1 MRCDRYEQDLTAG
14 AAGGAITPD
23 LEAHLEGCVSCRER
37 LAEKR
42 ALLESVDQV
51 LRMDLDVEPSPALRN
66 RVITRVAEM
75 ERERRRIVPGV
86 AAAALA
92 AGLII
97 VLVAGAWARR
107 RSSTPL
113 ESSAVA
119 ISPGFPVRD
128 AVTPETHE
136 PLLIPSTPRPLVAA
150 TPLVVQTGSRPAV
163 ARPASV
169 REPEVLV
176 PPGQEAAL
184 QRFVAVLRDGSVPPP
199 PLLLSGASLE
209 SLIAPIPLIKIPALE
224 TKPLA
229 DSVDSPERSP
239 S

>member
-1 MRCDRYEQDLTAG
+1 MRCDRYDTDLTAG
-14 AAGGAITPD
+14 AAGEAITRD
-23 LEAHLEGCVSCRER
+23 LEAHLEGCVGCRER

-42 ALLESVDQV
+42 ALLESVDRV
-51 LRMDLDVEPSPALRN
+51 LRMDLDVQPSPALRH
-66 RVITRVAEM
+66 RVITRVAET

-107 RSSTPL
+107 RSATPL

-119 ISPGFPVRD
+119 ISLGFPARD
-128 AVTPETHE
+128 AVTPETHP

-150 TPLVVQTGSRPAV
+150 KPHAVRSGSRSVV
-163 ARPASV
+163 AREAFV

-184 QRFVAVLRDGSVPPP
+184 RRFVAVLRDGSAPPP
-199 PLLLSGASLE
+199 PLLLTGASLE